1 MAAFRTEVCIAS
13 GQDRAKLPNP
23 PSHMATLQIRPTLR
37 DIGRKTGFHYSTISL
52 ALRDHPRIPES
63 TKRIIRQAAE
73 DLGYRPDAML
83 SALCAYRLTKR
94 LPREQTVIAW
104 LTNHRTRAGW
114 RDSACTR
121 DYFEGASQRA
131 AERGYQLETFW
142 LSEPGMTGQR
152 MSKILWTRGIQG
164 VLIPPQEH
172 LTGIDLAWDNL
183 SAVTFGYTLLT
194 PRLHLVS
201 SHEYRT
207 MGSLFVELEKR
218 HYRRVGLVNLREH
231 DIRVDNNWLAAY
243 LVEQA
248 SLSRENRL
256 PPLVLKQWDAKKL
269 LSWVE
274 RYRPDAIV
282 TRLPEVLHSLRC
294 AGYAVPGDIGVAYH
308 TLNERSCCF
317 SGMRKNSFQ
326 IGVMA
331 VDLLVDMLHRNE
343 RGIPPRPY
351 MLMVEGSWVEGE
363 TLRQALG
370 VCTSAGGLARKDWS
384 TV

>member
-1 MAAFRTEVCIAS
+1 MAIVQT
-13 GQDRAKLPNP
+13 RA
-23 PSHMATLQIRPTLR
+23 TLR

-63 TKRIIRQAAE
+63 TKQVIREAAE
-73 DLGYRPDAML
+73 GLGYRPDAML

-94 LPREQTVIAW
+94 PAKGQAVIAW

-114 RDSACTR
+114 RASACTR

-131 AERGYQLETFW
+131 AERGYQVEEFW

-152 MSKILWTRGIQG
+152 MSKILWTRGIRG

-172 LTGIDLAWDNL
+172 LTAIDLVWDSL
-183 SAVTFGYTLLT
+183 SAVTFGYTLLS

-201 SHEYRT
+201 NHEYRT
-207 MGSLFVELEKR
+207 MGSLFAELETR

-243 LVEQA
+243 LVEQTR
-248 SLSRENRL
+248 LDREHRL
-256 PPLVLKQWDAKKL
+256 APLVLKRWDAKKL

-282 TRLPEVLHSLRC
+282 TRLPEVLHSLRR
-294 AGYAVPGDIGVAYH
+294 AGYAIPGDIGVAYH
-308 TLNERSCCF
+308 TLDEKSCCF
-317 SGMRKNSFQ
+317 SGMKKNSLQ

-351 MLMVEGSWVEGE
+351 LLMVEGSWVEGE
-363 TLRQALG
+363 TLRQASE
-370 VCTSAGGLARKDWS
+370 VYTSAEPMSWKDRS